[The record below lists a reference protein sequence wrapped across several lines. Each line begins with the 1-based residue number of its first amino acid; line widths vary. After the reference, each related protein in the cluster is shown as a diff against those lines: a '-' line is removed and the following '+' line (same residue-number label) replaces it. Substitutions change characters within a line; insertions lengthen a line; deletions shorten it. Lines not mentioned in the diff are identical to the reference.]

1 MNYFGSI
8 FAMVACIV
16 MSAYFS
22 ATETAFSSLNKTRL
36 KVLADNGN
44 KRAALALR
52 LSQDYDKLISTIL
65 IGNNIVNI
73 MVASIGTLLFVGLYG
88 DIGATVSTVVVT
100 IVVLIFG
107 EITPKSIAKDAP
119 ERFAL
124 FSAPFIRLW
133 IWVLTPLNFLFS
145 QWKKLVSR
153 FFKTDDDAKMSH
165 EELLLFMQDVE
176 QDGGIDEN
184 EGELL
189 RNALEFRDLTAAEIL
204 THRIDLEAVDIG
216 ESHEEI
222 ARAFTQSRFSRLL
235 VYRDTIDQIVGVL
248 HQKDFYINGK
258 MTDQPIAEIMTE
270 PLFVYQHTKIR
281 DILKML
287 QHQKSHVA
295 VVVDDFGGTLG
306 IVTMEDILEE
316 IVGNILDEYDEDEQ
330 FIVRGT
336 DGILTMSGMTPLEDA
351 QEELGVTFP
360 EEDLENYD
368 TINGL
373 LISRLDRIPGEE
385 EKPEVQYQGD
395 LFSVLKVENK
405 MIASVRVTR
414 LPEED
419 RETETSGEG
428 TGEQEREETTE

>member
-36 KVLADNGN
+36 RVLADNGN
-44 KRAALALR
+44 KRAALALK
-52 LSQDYDKLISTIL
+52 LSNDYDKLISTIL

-107 EITPKSIAKDAP
+107 EITPKSVAKDTP

-133 IWVLTPLNFLFS
+133 ILVLTPLNFLFS

-153 FFKTDDDAKMSH
+153 FFKTDDNAKMSH
-165 EELLLFMQDVE
+165 EELLLFMEDVE

-204 THRIDLEAVDIG
+204 THRMDLEAVDAN
-216 ESHEEI
+216 ESHEI
-222 ARAFTQSRFSRLL
+222 S
-235 VYRDTIDQIVGVL
+235 
-248 HQKDFYINGK
+248 
-258 MTDQPIAEIMTE
+258 
-270 PLFVYQHTKIR
+270 
-281 DILKML
+281 LKAL
-287 QHQKSHVA
+287 PAPQFEGGEAVA
-295 VVVDDFGGTLG
+295 VQQGAGMVVT
-306 IVTMEDILEE
+306 
-316 IVGNILDEYDEDEQ
+316 
-330 FIVRGT
+330 
-336 DGILTMSGMTPLEDA
+336 A
-351 QEELGVTFP
+351 AK
-360 EEDLENYD
+360 
-368 TINGL
+368 
-373 LISRLDRIPGEE
+373 EE
-385 EKPEVQYQGD
+385 EVKASVEF
-395 LFSVLKVENK
+395 LKWFIRAENNIAFSVGSGYLP
-405 MIASVRVTR
+405 VTR
-414 LPEED
+414 KANDMQEILASGLTLDDNMQQTLAVAVDTVNGNRLYTPHAFAGGSSARKVLEYGLRDLAAAD
-419 RETETSGEG
+419 RETVVQRIAEG
-428 TGEQEREETTE
+428 QSAAEAEAEFLTDEYFEAWYQDICAKLAQYEG

>member
-8 FAMVACIV
+8 FAMVVCIA

-44 KRAALALR
+44 KRAALALK
-52 LSQDYDKLISTIL
+52 LSEDYDKLISTIL

-107 EITPKSIAKDAP
+107 EITPKSIAKDTP

-145 QWKKLVSR
+145 QWKRLVSR
-153 FFKTDDDAKMSH
+153 FFKTDDDTKMSH
-165 EELLLFMQDVE
+165 EELLLFMEDVE
-176 QDGGIDEN
+176 QDGSIDEN

-235 VYRDTIDQIVGVL
+235 VYRDTIDKRRWLLLALVWSI
-248 HQKDFYINGK
+248 
-258 MTDQPIAEIMTE
+258 
-270 PLFVYQHTKIR
+270 PLAY
-281 DILKML
+281 
-287 QHQKSHVA
+287 
-295 VVVDDFGGTLG
+295 
-306 IVTMEDILEE
+306 
-316 IVGNILDEYDEDEQ
+316 
-330 FIVRGT
+330 
-336 DGILTMSGMTPLEDA
+336 
-351 QEELGVTFP
+351 
-360 EEDLENYD
+360 
-368 TINGL
+368 
-373 LISRLDRIPGEE
+373 
-385 EKPEVQYQGD
+385 
-395 LFSVLKVENK
+395 
-405 MIASVRVTR
+405 IASVSGWIVAEVGRQPWTIQDLLPTVASVSRINASSVMVTFFIFVA
-414 LPEED
+414 LFTTLLIAELMIVTKQIKIGPKD
-419 RETETSGEG
+419 ETAPADKPNK
-428 TGEQEREETTE
+428 

>member
-44 KRAALALR
+44 KRAALALK
-52 LSQDYDKLISTIL
+52 LSEDYDKLISTIL

-107 EITPKSIAKDAP
+107 EITPKSVAKDAP

-165 EELLLFMQDVE
+165 EELLLFMEDVE

-270 PLFVYQHTKIR
+270 PQFVYQHTKIR

-316 IVGNILDEYDEDEQ
+316 LVGEIWDEHDEVEEDFEKLDENTYRVDCS
-330 FIVRGT
+330 V
-336 DGILTMSGMTPLEDA
+336 SLEDFMEFFDVKLESDSVSVGGWVMEQLNRVPIKGDSFTA
-351 QEELGVTFP
+351 QNLEITVSDLSAYRVSFITVRQCGVC
-360 EEDLENYD
+360 LACA
-368 TINGL
+368 
-373 LISRLDRIPGEE
+373 
-385 EKPEVQYQGD
+385 Q
-395 LFSVLKVENK
+395 
-405 MIASVRVTR
+405 
-414 LPEED
+414 
-419 RETETSGEG
+419 
-428 TGEQEREETTE
+428 

>member
-1 MNYFGSI
+1 MNYIGSI
-8 FAMVACIV
+8 LAMAVCLI

-44 KRAALALR
+44 KKAVLALR
-52 LSQDYDKLISTIL
+52 LAGDYDRLISTIL

-73 MVASIGTLLFVGLYG
+73 TVASIGTLLFVELYG
-88 DIGATVSTVVVT
+88 DVGATISTVVVT
-100 IVVLIFG
+100 IIVLIFG
-107 EITPKSIAKDAP
+107 EITPKSIAKDTP

-124 FSAPFIRLW
+124 FSAPFIRIW
-133 IWVLTPLNFLFS
+133 IWVLTPLNFFFS
-145 QWKKLVSR
+145 QWKKFVSR
-153 FFKTDDDAKMSH
+153 FLKTDDNTKMSH
-165 EELLLFMQDVE
+165 EELLLFMEDVE

-189 RNALEFRDLTAAEIL
+189 RNALEFGELTAAEIL
-204 THRIDLEAVDIG
+204 THRIELEVVNIN

-235 VYRDTIDQIVGVL
+235 VYRDTIDQVVGVL
-248 HQKDFYINGK
+248 HQKDFYVNGK

-287 QHQKSHVA
+287 QHQKSHIA

-316 IVGNILDEYDEDEQ
+316 LVGEIWDEHDEVEEDFEKLGDN
-330 FIVRGT
+330 VYRV
-336 DGILTMSGMTPLEDA
+336 DCSVSLEDFM
-351 QEELGVTFP
+351 EFFDVS
-360 EEDLENYD
+360 LESDSVFVGGWVMECLNKVPVKGEAF
-368 TINGL
+368 TVGHLEITVSGL
-373 LISRLDRIPGEE
+373 NAYRVSSITVR
-385 EKPEVQYQGD
+385 QGD
-395 LFSVLKVENK
+395 E
-405 MIASVRVTR
+405 
-414 LPEED
+414 LPECE
-419 RETETSGEG
+419 S
-428 TGEQEREETTE
+428 